1 MNGRVNG
8 RANRPLIVGIV
19 ACVLALALVFVDT
32 RAALGGWLVAAV
44 WIGSVPI
51 GALGLLMMMR
61 MIPGPWRA
69 ELALPTQ
76 RLTLLMPVA
85 ALAMVPVLVGV
96 GRLYPWVDLPL
107 HGYRA
112 VYLSVWAFELRTIV
126 FFAAAIAVAVLL
138 PRSAGQALA
147 AGGIIALTLY
157 DTTMLVDWLMTLDP
171 SFHSS
176 GFGLYGM
183 SIQFAI
189 AVSALIVIR
198 LTAGPA
204 EHTNVLGALLIM
216 VLLTWTYLAFM
227 QYLIIWSGN
236 LPQGVA
242 WFGKRGSGGWAV
254 LEYLITISALGPLFL
269 LFFPPVRTGRFSLI
283 ALSVVVMFGKVLEL
297 AWLVLPTTANAGI
310 GVASMVLAMVG
321 LVALMLVALQWLP
334 MRRATAS

>member
-1 MNGRVNG
+1 M
-8 RANRPLIVGIV
+8 NRPLIVGAV
-19 ACVLALALVFVDT
+19 ACVLALGLVFVDT

-44 WIGSVPI
+44 WIGSIPI

-61 MIPGPWRA
+61 MIPGPWRD

-76 RLTLLMPVA
+76 RLTLLMPLA

-112 VYLSVWAFELRTIV
+112 AYLSVWTFELRTIV
-126 FFAAAIAVAVLL
+126 FFAAAIAVVVLL
-138 PRSAGQALA
+138 PRSTGQALA

-157 DTTMLVDWLMTLDP
+157 DTTMVVDWLMTLDP
-171 SFHSS
+171 GFHSS

-183 SIQFAI
+183 SIQYAI
-189 AVSALIVIR
+189 AVSALIVLR
-198 LTAGPA
+198 LAVGPA
-204 EHTNVLGALLIM
+204 GENTSVLGALLIT

-242 WFGKRGSGGWAV
+242 WFSKRGSGGWSV
-254 LEYLITISALGPLFL
+254 LECVFTISALGPLFL
-269 LFFPPVRTGRFSLI
+269 LFFPPIRTGRLSLI
-283 ALSVVVMFGKVLEL
+283 ALSLVVMLGKVLEL
-297 AWLVLPTTANAGI
+297 AWLVLPTTANPGI
-310 GVASMVLAMVG
+310 GMASMVLAVVG
-321 LVALMLVALQWLP
+321 LVALMLVALQRLP
-334 MRRATAS
+334 VRRATAS

>member
-1 MNGRVNG
+1 MNGRVD
-8 RANRPLIVGIV
+8 RPLVVGVV
-19 ACVLALALVFVDT
+19 ASMLALALVLVDT

-44 WIGSVPI
+44 WIGSIPI
-51 GALGLLMMMR
+51 GALGLFMMMR
-61 MIPGPWRA
+61 MIPGPWRD
-69 ELALPTQ
+69 ELWVPTG
-76 RLTLLMPVA
+76 RLMFLMPVA

-112 VYLSVWAFELRTIV
+112 VYLSIWAFELRTVV
-126 FFAAAIAVAVLL
+126 FFAAAIAAAVLL
-138 PRSAGQALA
+138 PRSVGQALA

-157 DTTMLVDWLMTLDP
+157 DTTVVIDWLMTLDP

-183 SIQFAI
+183 SIQYAI

-204 EHTNVLGALLIM
+204 EHTNVLGALLIT
-216 VLLTWTYLAFM
+216 VLLTWAYLAFM

-242 WFGKRGSGGWAV
+242 WFGKRGGGWSV
-254 LEYLITISALGPLFL
+254 LEYLITICALAPLFL
-269 LFFPPVRTGRFSLI
+269 LFFPPVRTGRFWLIGLSL
-283 ALSVVVMFGKVLEL
+283 VVMFGKVLEL
-297 AWLVLPTTANAGI
+297 AWLVLPTTANASI
-310 GVASMVLAMVG
+310 GVASMVLAMIG
-321 LVALMLVALQWLP
+321 LVALMLVALQRLP
-334 MRRATAS
+334 LRRAVAS

>member
-1 MNGRVNG
+1 MNGRVN
-8 RANRPLIVGIV
+8 RPLLVGMV
-19 ACVLALALVFVDT
+19 ACVLALALVLVDT

-61 MIPGPWRA
+61 LIPGPWRD
-69 ELALPTQ
+69 ELGPPTQ
-76 RLTLLMPVA
+76 RLTFLMPVA
-85 ALAMVPVLVGV
+85 ALAMVPVLVGI

-112 VYLSVWAFELRTIV
+112 VYLSVWAFELRTVV
-126 FFAAAIAVAVLL
+126 FFVAAIAAVVLL
-138 PRSAGQALA
+138 PRSAGEALA

-157 DTTMLVDWLMTLDP
+157 DTTMVIDWLMTLDP

-183 SIQFAI
+183 SIQYAI

-198 LTAGPA
+198 LAAGPA
-204 EHTNVLGALLIM
+204 GENTSVLGALLIT
-216 VLLTWTYLAFM
+216 VLLTWSYLAFM

-242 WFGKRGSGGWAV
+242 WFAKRGSGGWSV
-254 LEYLITISALGPLFL
+254 LEYVITICALGPLFL
-269 LFFPPVRTGRFSLI
+269 LFFPPVRTGRFALI
-283 ALSVVVMFGKVLEL
+283 ALSLVVMFGKVIEL
-297 AWLVLPTTANAGI
+297 AWLVLPTTANASI
-310 GVASMVLAMVG
+310 GAASLVLAMIG
-321 LVALMLVALQWLP
+321 LVALMLVALQRLQV
-334 MRRATAS
+334 RRAVAS

>member
-1 MNGRVNG
+1 MNGRVN
-8 RANRPLIVGIV
+8 RPLVVGVV
-19 ACVLALALVFVDT
+19 ACVLALALVIVDT

-44 WIGSVPI
+44 WIGSVPL

-61 MIPGPWRA
+61 MIPGPWRD
-69 ELALPTQ
+69 ELGPPTQ
-76 RLTLLMPVA
+76 RLTFLMPVA

-107 HGYRA
+107 QGYRA
-112 VYLSVWAFELRTIV
+112 VYLSVWAFELRTVV
-126 FFAAAIAVAVLL
+126 FFAAAIAVVVLL
-138 PRSAGQALA
+138 PRLAGEALA

-157 DTTMLVDWLMTLDP
+157 DTTVVIDWLMTLDP
-171 SFHSS
+171 GFHSS
-176 GFGLYGM
+176 GFGIYGM

-204 EHTNVLGALLIM
+204 EHTNVLGALLIA

-242 WFGKRGSGGWAV
+242 WFAKRGSGGWSV
-254 LEYLITISALGPLFL
+254 LEYVIAICALGPLFL
-269 LFFPPVRTGRFSLI
+269 LFFPPVRTGRFSLVV
-283 ALSVVVMFGKVLEL
+283 LSLVVMFGKVLEL
-297 AWLVLPTTANAGI
+297 AWLVLPTTANASI
-310 GVASMVLAMVG
+310 GAASMVLAMIG
-321 LVALMLVALQWLP
+321 LVALMLVALQWLQV
-334 MRRATAS
+334 RRAVAS

>member
-1 MNGRVNG
+1 M
-8 RANRPLIVGIV
+8 NRPLIVGAV

-44 WIGSVPI
+44 WIGSIPI

-61 MIPGPWRA
+61 MIPGPWRD

-76 RLTLLMPVA
+76 RLTLLMPLA

-112 VYLSVWAFELRTIV
+112 AYLSVWTFELRTIV
-126 FFAAAIAVAVLL
+126 FFAAAIAVVVLL
-138 PRSAGQALA
+138 PRSTGQALA

-157 DTTMLVDWLMTLDP
+157 DTTMVVDWLMTLDP

-176 GFGLYGM
+176 GFALYGM
-183 SIQFAI
+183 SIQYAI
-189 AVSALIVIR
+189 AVSALIVLR
-198 LTAGPA
+198 LAVGPA
-204 EHTNVLGALLIM
+204 GENTSVLGALLIT

-236 LPQGVA
+236 LPQGVS
-242 WFGKRGSGGWAV
+242 WFGKRDSGAWSV
-254 LEYLITISALGPLFL
+254 LEYVFTISALGPLFL
-269 LFFPPVRTGRFSLI
+269 LFFPPIRTGRLSLI
-283 ALSVVVMFGKVLEL
+283 ALSLVVMLGKVLEL
-297 AWLVLPTTANAGI
+297 AWLVLPTTANPGI
-310 GVASMVLAMVG
+310 GMASMVLAVVG
-321 LVALMLVALQWLP
+321 LVALMLVALQRLP
-334 MRRATAS
+334 VRRATAS

>member
-1 MNGRVNG
+1 MNGRVSSRVN
-8 RANRPLIVGIV
+8 RALVVGVV
-19 ACVLALALVFVDT
+19 ACALALALVFADT

-44 WIGSVPI
+44 WIGSIPI

-61 MIPGPWRA
+61 MIPGPWRD
-69 ELALPTQ
+69 ELGLPTE
-76 RLTLLMPVA
+76 RLMFLMPVA

-112 VYLSVWAFELRTIV
+112 VYLSVWAFELRTVV
-126 FFAAAIAVAVLL
+126 FFVAAIAVALLL
-138 PRSAGQALA
+138 PRSTGQALA

-157 DTTMLVDWLMTLDP
+157 DTTVAIDWLMTLDP
-171 SFHSS
+171 GFHSS
-176 GFGLYGM
+176 GFGLYAM
-183 SIQFAI
+183 SIQYAI

-242 WFGKRGSGGWAV
+242 WFGKRGSGDWAV
-254 LEYLITISALGPLFL
+254 LEYVFTISALGPLFL
-269 LFFPPVRTGRFSLI
+269 LFFPPLRTGRFSLI
-283 ALSVVVMFGKVLEL
+283 ALSLVVMFGKLLEL

-310 GVASMVLAMVG
+310 GMASVVLAMIG
-321 LVALMLVALQWLP
+321 LVALMLVAVQRLP
-334 MRRATAS
+334 MRRAAAS

>member
-1 MNGRVNG
+1 M
-8 RANRPLIVGIV
+8 NRPLIVGAV

-44 WIGSVPI
+44 WIGSIPI

-61 MIPGPWRA
+61 MIPGPWRD

-76 RLTLLMPVA
+76 RLTLLMPLA

-112 VYLSVWAFELRTIV
+112 AYLSVWTFELRTIV
-126 FFAAAIAVAVLL
+126 FFAAATAVVVLL
-138 PRSAGQALA
+138 PRSTGQALA

-157 DTTMLVDWLMTLDP
+157 DTTMVVDWLMTLDP

-176 GFGLYGM
+176 GFALYGM
-183 SIQFAI
+183 SIQYAI
-189 AVSALIVIR
+189 AVSALIVLR
-198 LTAGPA
+198 LAVGPA
-204 EHTNVLGALLIM
+204 GENTSVLGALLIT

-242 WFGKRGSGGWAV
+242 WFAKRGSGGWSV
-254 LEYLITISALGPLFL
+254 VEYLITISALGPLFL
-269 LFFPPVRTGRFSLI
+269 LFFPPVRAGRFSLI
-283 ALSVVVMFGKVLEL
+283 ALSLVVMLGKVFEL
-297 AWLVLPTTANAGI
+297 AWLVLPTTANPGI
-310 GVASMVLAMVG
+310 GMASMVLAMVG
-321 LVALMLVALQWLP
+321 LVALMLVALQRLP
-334 MRRATAS
+334 VRRATAS

>member
-1 MNGRVNG
+1 M
-8 RANRPLIVGIV
+8 NRPLIVGAV

-44 WIGSVPI
+44 WIGSIPI

-61 MIPGPWRA
+61 MIPGPWRD

-76 RLTLLMPVA
+76 RLTLLMPLA

-112 VYLSVWAFELRTIV
+112 AYLSVWTFELRTVV
-126 FFAAAIAVAVLL
+126 FFAAAIAVVVLL
-138 PRSAGQALA
+138 PRSTGQALA

-157 DTTMLVDWLMTLDP
+157 DTTMVVDWLMTLDP

-176 GFGLYGM
+176 GFALYAM
-183 SIQFAI
+183 SIQYAI
-189 AVSALIVIR
+189 AVGALIVLR
-198 LTAGPA
+198 LAVGPA
-204 EHTNVLGALLIM
+204 GENTSVLGALLIT

-242 WFGKRGSGGWAV
+242 WFAKRGSGGWSV
-254 LEYLITISALGPLFL
+254 VEYVITISALGPLFL
-269 LFFPPVRTGRFSLI
+269 LFFPPVRAGRFWLI
-283 ALSVVVMFGKVLEL
+283 ALSLVVMLGKVLEL
-297 AWLVLPTTANAGI
+297 AWLVLPTTANPGI
-310 GVASMVLAMVG
+310 GMASMVLAVVG
-321 LVALMLVALQWLP
+321 LVALVLVALQRLP
-334 MRRATAS
+334 VRRATAS

>member
-1 MNGRVNG
+1 MNG
-8 RANRPLIVGIV
+8 RANRPLIVGVV

-32 RAALGGWLVAAV
+32 RATLGGWLVAAV
-44 WIGSVPI
+44 WIGSIPI

-61 MIPGPWRA
+61 MIPGPWRG

-76 RLTLLMPVA
+76 RLMLLMPVA

-112 VYLSVWAFELRTIV
+112 VYLSVWAFELRTVV

-138 PRSAGQALA
+138 PRSAAEALA

-157 DTTMLVDWLMTLDP
+157 DTTMVVDWLMTLDP
-171 SFHSS
+171 GFHSS

-183 SIQFAI
+183 SIQFTIAI
-189 AVSALIVIR
+189 SALIVLR
-198 LTAGPA
+198 LVAGPA
-204 EHTNVLGALLIM
+204 GENTSVLGALLIT

-254 LEYLITISALGPLFL
+254 VEYVITICALGPLFL
-269 LFFPPVRTGRFSLI
+269 LFFPPVRAGRFWLI
-283 ALSVVVMFGKVLEL
+283 ALSLVVMFGKVLEF
-297 AWLVLPTTANAGI
+297 AWLVLPTTTNAGI
-310 GVASMVLAMVG
+310 GVASMVLAMIG
-321 LVALMLVALQWLP
+321 LVAWVLVALQRLP
-334 MRRATAS
+334 TRRATVS